1 MNPLLS
7 LHQQARAETQFYDQI
22 EIVSTFG
29 SPQAEYAAIH
39 KSCGMMDLPFRSV
52 VELTGRDRHVFLNN
66 LITQEVWSKSEKRGL
81 TPGQTCYAFLLNL
94 KGRVVLDLHV
104 IELDDRTWL
113 EVDTRLARM
122 LAELL
127 DKYVFSEQVRINLPE
142 PGYHPIGLHGPGA
155 QTILREE
162 GVFETGRLIGR
173 EVVVWRN
180 DPCGVP
186 GYHILMRSED
196 APMIW
201 NHLQTRYSVEI
212 EPGKRRLRPIGWAAF
227 NTCRIEAGTPLFGI
241 DFELAEPSVPGVREK
256 PVSDDSTPKAQ
267 GVLPAETGLLDR
279 AVSFTKG
286 CYLGQEVVARMY
298 ARGQIARR
306 LVGLKIENG
315 MLPIAGE
322 HVFDD
327 QDNQIGA
334 ITSSTISPILSESA
348 IALAILKKPHFETGR
363 QVRVPAEGALRQAR
377 VVDLPFYSHSSP
389 RSQS

>member
-7 LHQQARAETQFYDQI
+7 LHQQSRAETQFYDQI

-39 KSCGMMDLPFRSV
+39 KSCGMIDLPFRGV

-81 TPGQTCYAFLLNL
+81 KPGQTCYAFMLNL
-94 KGRVVLDLHV
+94 KGRVVLDMHV
-104 IELDDRTWL
+104 IELADRTWL
-113 EVDTRLARM
+113 EVDARLARM
-122 LAELL
+122 LAQLL
-127 DKYVFSEQVRINLPE
+127 DKYVFSEQVRISLPE
-142 PGYHPIGLHGPGA
+142 PEYHPIGLHGPGA

-180 DPCGVP
+180 NPCGVP

-256 PVSDDSTPKAQ
+256 SEDSTPKAQ
-267 GVLPAETGLLDR
+267 GVLPAETGLLDH

-298 ARGQIARR
+298 ARGQVARR

-315 MLPIAGE
+315 MLPFAGE

-327 QDNQIGA
+327 QDNQIGV

-348 IALAILKKPHFETGR
+348 IALAILKKPHFEIGR
-363 QVRVPAEGALRQAR
+363 QVRVPAEGALRQAK

-389 RSQS
+389 RSQA